1 MNRRPSGMP
10 QITGAQMRAARALLR
25 LRAEDLAQASKVGI
39 ATIRRA
45 EAIDGTT
52 SMTEPNADAIRRAL
66 EMAGVIF
73 VEEDGEGRGVR
84 FKK

>member
-1 MNRRPSGMP
+1 
-10 QITGAQMRAARALLR
+10 MRAARALLR
-25 LRAEDLAQASKVGI
+25 LHAEDLAQASKVGI